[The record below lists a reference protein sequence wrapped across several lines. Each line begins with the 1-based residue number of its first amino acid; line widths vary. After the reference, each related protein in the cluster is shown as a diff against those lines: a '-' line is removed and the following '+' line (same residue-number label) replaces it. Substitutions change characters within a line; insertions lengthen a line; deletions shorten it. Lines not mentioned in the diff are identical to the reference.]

1 MDPAAIPLAD
11 IELPPL
17 PPEPS
22 YLSLTTFL
30 AAVTLIGAATL
41 FVRQR
46 YQRRKNPSA
55 SADNPAGDL
64 LAQLHEIHRG
74 WQTGRFDERECAY
87 RLANLLRIAADG
99 INLPAGPAMRELH
112 DVLTALR
119 YRRTPDVQLRPHHF
133 DVIRHTLTSAL
144 SSAVEDHER

>member
-1 MDPAAIPLAD
+1 MDPTAIPLAD

-17 PPEPS
+17 PPELS
-22 YLSLTTFL
+22 HLSLTTFL
-30 AAVTLIGAATL
+30 AAVTLIGVATL

-46 YQRRKNPSA
+46 YQRRKDPP
-55 SADNPAGDL
+55 ADNPAEDL

-87 RLANLLRIAADG
+87 RLAGLLRIATDG

-119 YRRTPDVQLRPHHF
+119 YRRTPGAQLRPHHF

-144 SSAVEDHER
+144 SSAVEGHER